1 MPSREEYDEGLGNL
15 AKAGRKVDFIVSH
28 CAPAHVQD
36 IVTDGLYK
44 HDNLTLY
51 LESQSQ
57 TVSFEKWFLAITMIT
72 GMCWISMSCCMS
84 RSYGLFRP
92 WLLLAASLTVSVTEA
107 FV

>member
-1 MPSREEYDEGLGNL
+1 MSIMCPGGRKRCHPDEGLGNL

-57 TVSFEKWFLAITMIT
+57 TVSFEKWFFGHYHDNRNVLDKYVMLYEQIIR
-72 GMCWISMSCCMS
+72 I
-84 RSYGLFRP
+84 
-92 WLLLAASLTVSVTEA
+92 V
-107 FV
+107 